1 MDGDDDDQGHSINDD
16 YRMAGL
22 PGDDESDLEADRE
35 ELFSAFPSIPVDVD
49 AEDVDAGPGAGA
61 GDNPVADVVDDG
73 TVITGV
79 AAKKQ
84 KATSEA
90 WNDFEKI
97 FETINGK

>member
-16 YRMAGL
+16 YQMAGL
-22 PGDDESDLEADRE
+22 HGDDESDLEADRG
-35 ELFSAFPSIPVDVD
+35 ELFGAVPPIPIDVD
-49 AEDVDAGPGAGA
+49 AEDVDAGP

-73 TVITGV
+73 TVITGG
-79 AAKKQ
+79 AKKW